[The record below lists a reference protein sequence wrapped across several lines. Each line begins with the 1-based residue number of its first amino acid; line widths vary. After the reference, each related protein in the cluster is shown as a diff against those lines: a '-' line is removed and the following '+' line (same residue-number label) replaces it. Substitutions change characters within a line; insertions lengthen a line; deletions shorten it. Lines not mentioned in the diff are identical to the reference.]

1 MTLAVK
7 NSKVLLVCISE
18 NFVVDTKCRQM
29 FLYAT
34 EQLHKPFAVA
44 VIHEALDWQ
53 QTDLGFKIGKPVSL
67 YEVFAIKRYER

>member
-1 MTLAVK
+1 
-7 NSKVLLVCISE
+7 
-18 NFVVDTKCRQM
+18 M

-67 YEVFAIKRYER
+67 YEVFTIKRYER